1 MYLDFLSN
9 QRGFYAV
16 RNSLFIGGTV
26 KTSKSAFEIPLITSN
41 DRTGF
46 LRYPP
51 SKLKGEKSN
60 LLFLYN
66 IILEKMRR
74 L

>member
-1 MYLDFLSN
+1 M
-9 QRGFYAV
+9 
-16 RNSLFIGGTV
+16 

-51 SKLKGEKSN
+51 SKLNGEKSN